1 MGSWATVLILW
12 RIWEQESPKLLGKN
26 EVNSYALEKEAYKN
40 KTYIYMTLGFGGFED
55 PAVIPSM
62 YVVWL
67 QEWQKEKE
75 IPKKGKKK
83 LF

>member
-1 MGSWATVLILW
+1 
-12 RIWEQESPKLLGKN
+12 
-26 EVNSYALEKEAYKN
+26 
-40 KTYIYMTLGFGGFED
+40 MTLGFGGFED

-67 QEWQKEKE
+67 QKWPKEKE

-83 LF
+83 NFFKAHRLAAARILHWQVRICPQKLT